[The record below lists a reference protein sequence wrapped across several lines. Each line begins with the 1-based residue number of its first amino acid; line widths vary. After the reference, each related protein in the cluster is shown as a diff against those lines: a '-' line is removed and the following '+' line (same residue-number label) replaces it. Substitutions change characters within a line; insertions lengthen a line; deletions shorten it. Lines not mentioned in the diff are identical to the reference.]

1 LARDG
6 LRVLKKLPRY
16 TTGSAVTHEM
26 RSMFYV
32 AWLCSSVYLSGLDI
46 SPELPLWARATSWS
60 LQTPSADARL
70 EGRRR
75 QDKTATRRHTWFYTS
90 TSIKTPSWTSPY
102 QTQHRRILN
111 MGALLSLPLLAIPS
125 VGTVSPVLRR
135 PISNSSYTDAW
146 PTARNSSGIMLWRR
160 NMQCSV

>member
-1 LARDG
+1 MARDE
-6 LRVLKKLPRY
+6 LRVLKKLPGY
-16 TTGSAVTHEM
+16 TTGSAVTHGI
-26 RSMFYV
+26 RSISYV
-32 AWLCSSVYLSGLDI
+32 AWLCSSVLDI
-46 SPELPLWARATSWS
+46 LPELPLWARATSWS
-60 LQTPSADARL
+60 LQTPSADARR

-90 TSIKTPSWTSPY
+90 TSIKTPTWTSPY
-102 QTQHRRILN
+102 QTQHRRTLN

-135 PISNSSYTDAW
+135 PTSKFFPYYTDAW

>member
-1 LARDG
+1 
-6 LRVLKKLPRY
+6 
-16 TTGSAVTHEM
+16 
-26 RSMFYV
+26 MFYV